1 MPFNHNL
8 KEVKTMKTTMK
19 NQLLSV
25 IMLSAAVVLP
35 GAVMADDFPL
45 HTKLQKCEAA
55 FEKMQSGKLSQAEA
69 WRARKEHKK
78 LTLEILEEL
87 NQRNAAVDTATGEVL
102 SNQEILNNFK
112 VMGRLLAMLA
122 ADHPS
127 ETDEW
132 GYTLE

>member
-1 MPFNHNL
+1 
-8 KEVKTMKTTMK
+8 MKAMMK
-19 NQLLSV
+19 NQLLSAV
-25 IMLSAAVVLP
+25 MLSAAVMLP
-35 GAVMADDFPL
+35 ATAMADDFPL
-45 HTKLQKCEAA
+45 HTKLQQCEAA

-69 WRARKEHKK
+69 WRARKEHKR
-78 LTLEILEEL
+78 LTLEILKEL
-87 NQRNAAVDTATGEVL
+87 NQRNASVDTATGEVL
-102 SNQEILNNFK
+102 SNQEVLNNFK